1 MAQFPLRRAWYAAAL
16 GVAILAAGCGFGSP
30 QSAPAA
36 APPTVHSQG
45 ARAATNKRPVRIG
58 PPTIQTVTTPPV
70 ASTPTP
76 PTPTGRGYLDAS
88 VQNPPGDWTVT
99 GCELVNVLPNGAAA
113 SAGLVGRDNRTDP
126 VGDVIAEVSSANT
139 GMKPVANCA
148 ELMSFLSGTTPGESI
163 TLNYWHR
170 QVFIFG
176 HWVARQVTLK
186 LSSSPNSGMCPPP
199 IHGTITQLAA
209 GNRINLTI
217 QVAGPDG
224 TTNVQAILDTGA
236 DITVLPNHVLK
247 RAGYVAY
254 ATSGL
259 IGVVPGASTM
269 DYLYRLPAGSLKIKD
284 QGTWVPLTNGTLQP
298 VAGVPSSGGGVTDR
312 LIGPDVL
319 KLGTSLVVS
328 GRHWTLT
335 PPCSG

>member
-1 MAQFPLRRAWYAAAL
+1 MRKFPLRRAWYAAAV
-16 GVAILAAGCGFGSP
+16 GVVILAAGCGLGP
-30 QSAPAA
+30 PAATPAA
-36 APPTVHSQG
+36 APTHAHAEAP
-45 ARAATNKRPVRIG
+45 RAATKQRPVRIG

-70 ASTPTP
+70 ASTPAS
-76 PTPTGRGYLDAS
+76 PTGRGYLGAS

-99 GCELVNVLPNGAAA
+99 GCELVNVLPNGPAA

-126 VGDVIAEVSSANT
+126 VGDVIAAVSSAHT
-139 GMKPVANCA
+139 AMQPVTNCSK
-148 ELMSFLSGTTPGESI
+148 LMSFLSETTPGESI

-176 HWVARQVTLK
+176 HWVARQVTLT

-199 IHGTITQLAA
+199 IRGTITQLAA

-217 QVAGPDG
+217 RLAGPDG
-224 TTNVQAILDTGA
+224 ASTVHAILDTGA
-236 DITVLPNHVLK
+236 DVTVLPNRLLK
-247 RAGYVAY
+247 SAGYVAY

-259 IGVVPGASTM
+259 SGVVPGASTM
-269 DYLYRLPAGSLKIKD
+269 DYLYSLPAGSLKIDD
-284 QGTWVPLTNGTLQP
+284 QGTWVPITDGTLQP
-298 VAGVPSSGGGVTDR
+298 VAGLPSSSGSATDR

-319 KLGTSLVVS
+319 KLGASLVVS